1 MRDLIGM
8 VMCMTLALSA
18 CAGDRAPPGS
28 GLVGAA
34 SISEADISRHIEV
47 LASDAFGGRA
57 PSSPGEELT
66 TQYIEREFVRM
77 GLTPGNGDSFFQ
89 EVPLVDITASPD
101 ARLVISG
108 SGEDLSFSYA
118 DEMVTWTT
126 RVVDRAGMQDSDMIF
141 VGYGIVAPEYDWND
155 YEGIDVVGKTVVI
168 LVNDPGYA
176 TQSPDLFTGNA
187 MTYYGRWTYKFEEAA
202 RQGAAAALIV
212 HQTAPAAYGWET
224 VRSSWTGPQFNLE
237 SANGNMDRI
246 AIEGWLT
253 EGTTIAIFDRAGLDF
268 DDLQTRAATG
278 DFEAVEMGLK
288 ATTSVTNVL
297 RHSQSKNVIG
307 LLPGAEAP
315 DEYFLYVAHWDH
327 LGTDPDIVA
336 AGGDGI
342 YNGALDNASGTAA
355 LLELAEAFATLEQRP
370 RRSIVFLAVTAE
382 EQGLLGS
389 AHYAANPVYPLAQTV
404 AGLNM
409 DGLSYFGPTQ
419 EVVVTGYGMSML
431 DAVIERAASG
441 QGRRIDRDP
450 EPERG
455 YYYRSDHFELAK
467 EGVPMIYPGS
477 GIDHVDHGAEWGRE
491 QGDKY
496 VAERYHMPTDEF
508 DETWDLSGTVPDVRL
523 YYEVGADVAGSDSWP
538 NWHEGTE
545 FRAIRDASRALR

>member
-202 RQGAAAALIV
+202 RQGAGQPSMVRVGSVGSSALANDSNGIHLV
-212 HQTAPAAYGWET
+212 
-224 VRSSWTGPQFNLE
+224 VLCSS
-237 SANGNMDRI
+237 
-246 AIEGWLT
+246 
-253 EGTTIAIFDRAGLDF
+253 
-268 DDLQTRAATG
+268 
-278 DFEAVEMGLK
+278 
-288 ATTSVTNVL
+288 
-297 RHSQSKNVIG
+297 
-307 LLPGAEAP
+307 
-315 DEYFLYVAHWDH
+315 
-327 LGTDPDIVA
+327 
-336 AGGDGI
+336 
-342 YNGALDNASGTAA
+342 
-355 LLELAEAFATLEQRP
+355 
-370 RRSIVFLAVTAE
+370 
-382 EQGLLGS
+382 
-389 AHYAANPVYPLAQTV
+389 
-404 AGLNM
+404 
-409 DGLSYFGPTQ
+409 
-419 EVVVTGYGMSML
+419 VVV
-431 DAVIERAASG
+431 
-441 QGRRIDRDP
+441 
-450 EPERG
+450 
-455 YYYRSDHFELAK
+455 
-467 EGVPMIYPGS
+467 
-477 GIDHVDHGAEWGRE
+477 
-491 QGDKY
+491 
-496 VAERYHMPTDEF
+496 
-508 DETWDLSGTVPDVRL
+508 
-523 YYEVGADVAGSDSWP
+523 
-538 NWHEGTE
+538 
-545 FRAIRDASRALR
+545 